1 MSGLSAIA
9 DVATSEAIMVVLVA
23 LIVWLAAPFS

>member
-1 MSGLSAIA
+1 MSSLSAIA

-23 LIVWLAAPFS
+23 VIVWLAAPFS